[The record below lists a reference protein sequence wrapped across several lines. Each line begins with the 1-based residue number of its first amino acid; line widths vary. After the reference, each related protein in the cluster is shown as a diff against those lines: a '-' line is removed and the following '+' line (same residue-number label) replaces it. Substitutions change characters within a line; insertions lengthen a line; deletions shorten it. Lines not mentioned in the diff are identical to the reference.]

1 VSRSDDHEAADDA
14 YVGPTIPI
22 RRPDQGMRQEPVP
35 QPSPTQRRG
44 LRSKHV
50 RSYATLGGRIRMI
63 ALILL
68 GLLGVGLL
76 LTYLQIRDLAS
87 QSIVRD
93 VRPGVFSISPAAPF
107 TMLLIGVDERPDHPE
122 EGVRS
127 DTLIVAR
134 IDPPGRWAALLS
146 IPRDS
151 LVPVRDL
158 GESKINAAY
167 AHGYNNA
174 EALYGTGTTAHEGG
188 MALAAET
195 VGQFLGLQI
204 DYVAQINFDGFAR
217 IIDAI
222 GGITIDVPRQIID
235 DEYPTPD
242 FGVMRIEFAPGRQRM
257 NGEWALIYSRT
268 RHADSDFGRA
278 ERQQQVVRAIMDEL
292 RARGPIGQALLLP
305 ALRTAVGS
313 TIATTLPFDRL
324 DSIMGLAWLGSG
336 LSADNLVR
344 LQIAPDTASVQD
356 DGGTLIWQKS
366 DIETLV
372 QKLLRG
378 PTAETAR
385 VQVFNGTT
393 ITGFASKITG
403 ELEQQNLTVIPAGD
417 APRDDIPR
425 TIVYNARNT
434 PRTARRVAD
443 LLNAELREGTP
454 DGIAS
459 DADVI
464 VVLGADSR

>member
-1 VSRSDDHEAADDA
+1 MIA
-14 YVGPTIPI
+14 
-22 RRPDQGMRQEPVP
+22 
-35 QPSPTQRRG
+35 
-44 LRSKHV
+44 
-50 RSYATLGGRIRMI
+50 RIRMI

-68 GLLGVGLL
+68 ALLGVGLL
-76 LTYLQIRDLAS
+76 LTYLQIRDLAA
-87 QSIVRD
+87 QTVIRD
-93 VRPGVFSISPAAPF
+93 VRRGVFSISPAAPF

-127 DTLIVAR
+127 DTIIVAR

-146 IPRDS
+146 IPRDT
-151 LVPVRDL
+151 LAPVRDL
-158 GESKINAAY
+158 GQSKINAAY

-174 EALYGTGTTAHEGG
+174 EALYGAGTTAREGG

-195 VGQFLGLQI
+195 SGQFLGIQI

-217 IIDAI
+217 MVDAL
-222 GGITIDVPRQIID
+222 GGVTIDVPRQIID

-242 FGVMRIEFAPGRQRM
+242 FGVMRVEFEPGRQHM
-257 NGEWALIYSRT
+257 NGERALIYART

-278 ERQQQVVRAIMDEL
+278 ERQQQVVRAILDEV

-305 ALRTAVGS
+305 ALRAGLGN

-324 DSIMGLAWLGSG
+324 DSLAGMAWLGSG

-344 LQIAPDTASVQD
+344 LQIAPDTAAVQD

-378 PTAETAR
+378 PTAEVAR
-385 VQVFNGTT
+385 IQVFNGTT
-393 ITGFASKITG
+393 TTGLASKISS
-403 ELEQQNLTVIPAGD
+403 ELEQQRLTIIPAGD

-425 TIVYNARNT
+425 TIVYNAHNT

-443 LLNAELREGTP
+443 LLHAELRDGVP

-459 DADVI
+459 EADVI
-464 VVLGADSR
+464 VVLGADTRTR